1 MREIKR
7 YYRAINYFLKFIL
20 IELPSGVDFSM
31 RDKYSSK
38 DSSLNGYARTSTNSL
53 KNLFTFLDIRGKNFL
68 DIGSGKGAVVYDA
81 FQLGAN
87 ISHGLEYN
95 KKLHDIAIK
104 NFKRLN
110 SSEYCISYNVDA
122 RSFNRFNDYE
132 VFFLFNPFNSEVYSE
147 VIENLK
153 SQIVNNL
160 MKKWIIAYGK
170 ANENAILTIPN
181 IKLIAGGICPFRST
195 NFRIYQIN

>member
-7 YYRAINYFLKFIL
+7 YYRAINYFLKYIL
-20 IELPSGVDFSM
+20 IELPRGVDFSM
-31 RDKYSSK
+31 RDKYSSN

-53 KNLFTFLDIRGKNFL
+53 KNLFSFVDIREKSFL
-68 DIGSGKGAVVYDA
+68 DIGSGKGAVVYDT

-95 KKLHDIAIK
+95 KKLHDIAIE

-110 SSEYCISYNVDA
+110 CSEFCISYNVDA
-122 RSFNRFNDYE
+122 RTFNSFNDYD
-132 VFFLFNPFNSEVYSE
+132 VFFLFNPFNNEVYSE
-147 VIENLK
+147 VIENIK

-181 IKLIAGGICPFRST
+181 INLIAGGICPYRST